1 MAEIG
6 KGKHRMIEKLN
17 LTEKEIMLMI
27 EGTVKVFVNNSD
39 YFYHSGVG
47 PQYSKI
53 TPEGQQMLIK
63 SMGTLLPLLADAQ
76 SRALDERAKSIT
88 WNSLQEED
96 IQ

>member
-1 MAEIG
+1 
-6 KGKHRMIEKLN
+6 MIARKNGELPM
-17 LTEKEIMLMI
+17 TEKPELSEKEVMLLI

-53 TPEGQQMLIK
+53 TPAGHQLLLK
-63 SMGTLLPLLADAQ
+63 SMAALLPLLADAQ
-76 SRALDERAKSIT
+76 SRALDDRAKSIT

>member
-1 MAEIG
+1 
-6 KGKHRMIEKLN
+6 MIERRKGGLPM
-17 LTEKEIMLMI
+17 TEKPELSEKEVMLMI

-53 TPEGQQMLIK
+53 TPAGHQLLLK
-63 SMGTLLPLLADAQ
+63 SMGALLPLLADAQ
-76 SRALDERAKSIT
+76 SRALDDRAKSIT

>member
-1 MAEIG
+1 MT
-6 KGKHRMIEKLN
+6 EKLE
-17 LTEKEIMLMI
+17 LTEKEVMLLI

-53 TPEGQQMLIK
+53 TPAGHQLLIK

-76 SRALDERAKSIT
+76 SRALDDRAKSIT

>member
-1 MAEIG
+1 MIARK
-6 KGKHRMIEKLN
+6 KGKPPMTEKPE
-17 LTEKEIMLMI
+17 LTEKEVMLLI

-53 TPEGQQMLIK
+53 TPAGHQMLIK

-76 SRALDERAKSIT
+76 IRALDERAKSIT

>member
-1 MAEIG
+1 
-6 KGKHRMIEKLN
+6 MIEKPELS
-17 LTEKEIMLMI
+17 EKEVMSLI
-27 EGTVKVFVNNSD
+27 EGAVKVFVNNDD

-53 TPEGQQMLIK
+53 TPAGKQMLIN
-63 SMGTLLPLLADAQ
+63 SMSTLLPLLADAQ

>member
-1 MAEIG
+1 MIARK
-6 KGKHRMIEKLN
+6 KGGLPM
-17 LTEKEIMLMI
+17 TEKPELSEKEVMLLI

-53 TPEGQQMLIK
+53 TPAGHQLLLK

-76 SRALDERAKSIT
+76 SRALDDRAKSIT